1 WPVAPPKPGKV
12 RHRGALLDVTYLP
25 VSALADP
32 EKVAATHY
40 LAPSFAGPDAI
51 LSDPTGLL
59 GGLRAHIAPT
69 FRSPAAVRK
78 RVADVLAAVRTR
90 LAARDEAAPWPQQVL
105 AWLFPASLVAV
116 AVLVAAGERPTVRTR
131 YRRARAV
138 LGEESGL
145 YARMLGLLGCA
156 DVDAEVVVGHL
167 DRLAVVFD
175 EAAAVGPTRFPFAS
189 DISAQA
195 RPVAIDGSRA
205 LVAAGDH
212 REAVFWIVATFAR
225 CERILGD
232 RPDAPDFS
240 AALAELVGV
249 RGPGDLRARTAATL
263 AFLPELEEATA
274 GGTCRATSPERPA
287 RFACGAARRRVP
299 RKVRAIGRVIGDDT
313 SALVR
318 IAQQLAAGTSNLR
331 HTRVAA

>member
-1 WPVAPPKPGKV
+1 MLAGQARAAALHWVRHHAGPGFRGAFLTGSAADRSLDEVQPAWSDVDVTVLLAGPVAPPKPGKI

-274 GGTCRATSPERPA
+274 
-287 RFACGAARRRVP
+287 
-299 RKVRAIGRVIGDDT
+299 AIGGF
-313 SALVR
+313 
-318 IAQQLAAGTSNLR
+318 
-331 HTRVAA
+331 